1 MNKYLAAGLA
11 RVIYKAEK
19 GRHGS
24 ESSQGTPQKI
34 LVLRTDAIGDMVCT
48 TPFLRE
54 LRRNLP
60 GAFITLIC
68 DPGVYNLVEL
78 CPYVDEILTFK
89 PPAGFRAALKACRAF
104 ARRHLS
110 SKNYDLALYLPYAA
124 PEYFAAW
131 LSFFSGA
138 KRRLAYAEGVCIHK
152 QRAYVGAKD
161 IYYTELLHNDD
172 RAIRHETESA
182 LHFLSCLQMT
192 ASDDAYEIWTDEADA
207 RRVEEL
213 LAEEKIDL
221 QARNIVVNLSSSE
234 KNKDWPVENFVHV
247 CKELGRQYGASFI
260 LIGAGAAAR
269 EYSREFC
276 RELPEAHDLT
286 DKTTIRQTYL
296 VLKKLGIYLGV
307 DTGPLHLAA
316 AAGCRGVGVYSA
328 PRDNPD
334 PPENSTI
341 WFAPR
346 GCGIRIV
353 QPEHLLPGCH
363 NKCTR
368 PYAHC
373 IKQVPAGEVLKV
385 MEGILNA

>member
-104 ARRHLS
+104 AKRQLS

-172 RAIRHETESA
+172 LAIRHEAESA
-182 LHFLSCLQMT
+182 LQFLSCLQLPVQ
-192 ASDDAYEIWTDEADA
+192 DDSYEIWTYEADE
-207 RRVEEL
+207 RRV
-213 LAEEKIDL
+213 
-221 QARNIVVNLSSSE
+221 N
-234 KNKDWPVENFVHV
+234 
-247 CKELGRQYGASFI
+247 
-260 LIGAGAAAR
+260 
-269 EYSREFC
+269 
-276 RELPEAHDLT
+276 
-286 DKTTIRQTYL
+286 
-296 VLKKLGIYLGV
+296 
-307 DTGPLHLAA
+307 
-316 AAGCRGVGVYSA
+316 
-328 PRDNPD
+328 
-334 PPENSTI
+334 
-341 WFAPR
+341 
-346 GCGIRIV
+346 
-353 QPEHLLPGCH
+353 
-363 NKCTR
+363 
-368 PYAHC
+368 
-373 IKQVPAGEVLKV
+373 
-385 MEGILNA
+385 

>member
-172 RAIRHETESA
+172 LAIRHETESA
-182 LHFLSCLQMT
+182 LQFLSCLQLPVQ
-192 ASDDAYEIWTDEADA
+192 DDSYEIWTDEADE
-207 RRVEEL
+207 RRVNEL
-213 LAEEKIDL
+213 FDQEKIDPK
-221 QARNIVVNLSSSE
+221 AVNIVVNLSTSE
-234 KNKDWPVENFVHV
+234 SNRDWPVENYASV
-247 CKELGRQYGASFI
+247 CRELARKYEASFI
-260 LIGAGAAAR
+260 LIGAGEAAR
-269 EYSREFC
+269 QYSSEFC
-276 RELPEAHDLT
+276 LELPETHDLT
-286 DKTTIRQTYL
+286 GKTTVRQTYL
-296 VLKKLGIYLGV
+296 VLKRSGLYLGG
-307 DTGPLHLAA
+307 DTGPLHLAV
-316 AAGCRGVGVYSA
+316 AAGCQGVGIYAS
-328 PRDNPD
+328 PQDNTD
-334 PPENSTI
+334 PPSNPSI

-353 QPEHLLPGCH
+353 QPGHLLPGCRI
-363 NKCTR
+363 KCTR

>member
-24 ESSQGTPQKI
+24 ESSRGTPQKI

-60 GAFITLIC
+60 GAFITLLC

-104 ARRHLS
+104 AKRQLS

-172 RAIRHETESA
+172 LAIRHEAESA
-182 LHFLSCLQMT
+182 LQFLSCLQLPVQ
-192 ASDDAYEIWTDEADA
+192 DDSYEIWTDEADE
-207 RRVEEL
+207 RRVNEL
-213 LAEEKIDL
+213 FDQEKIDPK
-221 QARNIVVNLSSSE
+221 AVNIVVNLSTSE
-234 KNKDWPVENFVHV
+234 SNRDWPVENYASV
-247 CKELGRQYGASFI
+247 CRELARKYEASFI
-260 LIGAGAAAR
+260 LIGAGEAAR
-269 EYSREFC
+269 QYSSEFC
-276 RELPEAHDLT
+276 LELPETHDLT
-286 DKTTIRQTYL
+286 GKTTVRQTYL
-296 VLKKLGIYLGV
+296 VLKRSGLYLGG
-307 DTGPLHLAA
+307 DTGPLHLAV
-316 AAGCRGVGVYSA
+316 AAGCQGVGIYAS
-328 PRDNPD
+328 PQDNTD
-334 PPENSTI
+334 PPSNPSI

-353 QPEHLLPGCH
+353 QPGHLLPGCRI
-363 NKCTR
+363 KCTR